1 MGEIDN
7 LMNDKMGKLDTLMT
21 MLEKKNID
29 SDVASTVGNVRE
41 ILSGSIKEQV
51 QEAASEVV
59 EEAID
64 KSIK

>member
-1 MGEIDN
+1 
-7 LMNDKMGKLDTLMT
+7 MGKLDTLMT

-29 SDVASTVGNVRE
+29 GDVASTVGNVRE